1 MDAVTILTRPQLA
14 AILADV
20 DPCLRL
26 HVLDWF
32 VEPTDDEPAVPHL
45 IEEILLPGWQTPALE
60 ALRRL
65 LHAGYSYG
73 VPDGVLNSAAE
84 QLLGSYRHLECDQC
98 GNLGP
103 HTVHLFVRD
112 RSMRGLVICSVC
124 NKAIEI

>member
-1 MDAVTILTRPQLA
+1 MDAAFIQSRPDLA
-14 AILADV
+14 AALLGI
-20 DPCLRL
+20 PCGPSLFI
-26 HVLDWF
+26 VDWF
-32 VEPTDDEPAVPHL
+32 VELTDDEPAVPHL

-73 VPDGVLNSAAE
+73 VPDGVLASARE

-103 HTVHLFVRD
+103 HTVNLFVRD
-112 RSMRGLVICSVC
+112 RSMRGLVICAV
-124 NKAIEI
+124 